1 MSILQV
7 ANVQFET
14 TGANRIEYTG
24 NNVIRVKGAGLQL
37 PVVTNV
43 TKPSPEP
50 GMMLYNSDTGN
61 MEMMGAG
68 GAGLSFASNSSV
80 ASVFAVAN
88 AGFGKANTALQN
100 TSGTFSGNFN
110 VSGNVTIANTSMV
123 YHPYSNFTISEASSF
138 GAGLALRSSSN
149 GVSRVFFTVDGSDAN
164 TGLIRYDHGQN
175 SMQFWTN
182 PRDGISTYERMRI
195 DSSGSVGIGTTTPYS
210 TLEITPS
217 PVGWGEGIVINP
229 SSSGYSGIFFRK
241 AGTSGSNVANT
252 WSIGKSTGTPERLQV
267 LINGLTGGV
276 GVDRGDAIQQW
287 KANGDV
293 IFGFNVGI
301 RTDPSS
307 PLHISGPVADSLP
320 ILRLSASSN
329 TSSPFQWISTAL
341 APNIGAG
348 QNLVHLFGK
357 AQSTPNSGYIG
368 YKHAGDGSYN
378 NSMTIGMY
386 GADNLLNVNASGR
399 VTMPFQPRFC
409 VRTNVLYNAP
419 ASTTEMVHTSIV
431 INVGSHYNTST
442 GRFTAPIAGYY
453 RIWTC
458 FHSVHTS
465 GARHHIAV
473 NGGQV
478 VGAGGGVISSTGD
491 WRQTSLEYQ
500 VLLAAGDY
508 ISTFVWG
515 GNYIHGDP
523 AWGNWGAE
531 LIG

>member
-1 MSILQV
+1 MSTLSVNTIKDVQNFDF
-7 ANVQFET
+7 ANT
-14 TGANRIEYTG
+14 
-24 NNVIRVKGAGLQL
+24 
-37 PVVTNV
+37 
-43 TKPSPEP
+43 
-50 GMMLYNSDTGN
+50 
-61 MEMMGAG
+61 
-68 GAGLSFASNSSV
+68 SFAS
-80 ASVFAVAN
+80 AFGVAN
-88 AGFGKANTALQN
+88 ASYNTANVSYTFGNTVYAAVNSAFAVTNAAFARANTALQN
-100 TSGTFSGNFN
+100 
-110 VSGNVTIANTSMV
+110 ANTTLVGSLTTTGGV
-123 YHPYSNFTISEASSF
+123 YAQGLSPGSV
-138 GAGLALRSSSN
+138 GQGLAN
-149 GVSRVFFTVDGSDAN
+149 GVYIGTQGNYGTVEIVGQTGSLIDFGKTGADFFGRIIYDNASNTMSLSAITSVVLSTVG
-164 TGLIRYDHGQN
+164 TQRLI
-175 SMQFWTN
+175 
-182 PRDGISTYERMRI
+182 I
-195 DSSGSVGIGTTTPYS
+195 DSSGSVGIGTSTPYA

-217 PVGWGEGIVINP
+217 AAGWGEGIVINP

-287 KANGDV
+287 KTNGDTL
-293 IFGFNVGI
+293 FGFNVGVGM
-301 RTDPSS
+301 SS
-307 PLHISGPVADSLP
+307 PTYRMDVTGPALGNGVGNTSLLYRGTVNDGNNDAFEVLYNRKTAISGWPYADL
-320 ILRLSASSN
+320 ILRRSVDN
-329 TSSPFQWISTAL
+329 T
-341 APNIGAG
+341 N
-348 QNLVHLFGK
+348 N
-357 AQSTPNSGYIG
+357 QSTLIF
-368 YKHAGDGSYN
+368 
-378 NSMTIGMY
+378 
-386 GADNLLNVNASGR
+386 GADASGGTFQFNTVSTERMRIDSSGR
-399 VTMPFQPRFC
+399 VTTPAQPRFC